1 MNKLQELILGLEKMM
16 EKIYGEKMSETEY
29 DNKVILEGNKSSI
42 VVTNDGDLHLIS
54 DKYGYKKYMSFKSLT
69 KYLNDIYFA

>member
-1 MNKLQELILGLEKMM
+1 MNKLIIGLKEMM
-16 EKIYGEKMSETEY
+16 ISIYGEKMSETEY
-29 DNKVILEGNKSSI
+29 DNKIILEGNKSSI

-54 DKYGYKKYMSFKSLT
+54 DKYGYKKFMSFNSLT